1 MKHSGKLISAVVLTL
16 LLAVASFNSAQA
28 QLKSTTTAEQLAAG
42 LTNLQQGLVNANVNL
57 SNLTIQDL
65 VNIGKVD
72 VKDVVNVNNVLN
84 KNEITALNN
93 LIRDITITNVLN
105 DLLRNANI
113 LNKNQAVVGLLSR
126 QFVVQNVNQ
135 PTNR

>member
-1 MKHSGKLISAVVLTL
+1 MVTL
-16 LLAVASFNSAQA
+16 LIVSGRNVAQA
-28 QLKSTTTAEQLAAG
+28 QLKSTTTAQQLAEG
-42 LTNLQQGLVNANVNL
+42 LTNLQNGLVNANVNL
-57 SNLTIQDL
+57 SNLTVQDL
-65 VNIGKVD
+65 VNIGKID

-105 DLLRNANI
+105 NLLREANI
-113 LNKNQAVVGLLSR
+113 LNKNQAVVGLLGK

-135 PTNR
+135 PTGR